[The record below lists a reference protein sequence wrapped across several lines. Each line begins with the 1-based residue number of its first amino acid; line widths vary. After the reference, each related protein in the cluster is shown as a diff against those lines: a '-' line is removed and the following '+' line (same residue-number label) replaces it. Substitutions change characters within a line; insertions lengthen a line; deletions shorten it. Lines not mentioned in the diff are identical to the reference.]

1 MDDPGKAAAALEVR
15 FGPTT
20 KPWAAHAGVVDP
32 ALAARGVVRK
42 FKPEPVAPYLLRT
55 LCAAALCAPSK
66 SDVQARD
73 IIIVEDPAILAMIK
87 EMLSTGPLAQAWTA
101 DMPSLLVFC
110 GNNRRQR
117 LWHEWHGIPF
127 ANDHLDAFFN
137 AAVEAGIVMS
147 AFVIAAER
155 AGLGTCPISAI
166 RNHSE
171 AISELL
177 GLPNHVF
184 PVAGLGVGW
193 PAETPKLSLRLPLE
207 VTVHTNRYSE
217 DDLREKIDAY
227 DKRRQATQPFRQQ
240 KYVADFGTSP
250 DYGWSQD
257 KARQYGKPERADFGA
272 FIRKKGFNLE

>member
-1 MDDPGKAAAALEVR
+1 MDDRAKAAKALDAR

-20 KPWAAHAGVVDP
+20 VPWADHGVVDP

-42 FKPEPVAPYLLRT
+42 FKPEPVAPNLLRT

-73 IIIVEDPAILAMIK
+73 IIVVEDQALQAKIK
-87 EMLSTGPLAQAWTA
+87 ALLTAGPLAQAWAA

-137 AAVEAGIVMS
+137 AAVEAGIVLS

-166 RNHSE
+166 RNHST

-177 GLPNHVF
+177 GLPQHVF

-193 PAETPKLSLRLPLE
+193 PAETPRVSFRLPLE
-207 VTVHTNRYSE
+207 VTVHTDRYSE
-217 DDLREKIDAY
+217 VGLRENIAAY
-227 DKRRQATQPFRQQ
+227 DARRQASQPFRNQ
-240 KYVADFGTSP
+240 KYVEDFGASP
-250 DYGWSQD
+250 AYSWSQD

-272 FIRKKGFNLE
+272 FIRRKGFNLE